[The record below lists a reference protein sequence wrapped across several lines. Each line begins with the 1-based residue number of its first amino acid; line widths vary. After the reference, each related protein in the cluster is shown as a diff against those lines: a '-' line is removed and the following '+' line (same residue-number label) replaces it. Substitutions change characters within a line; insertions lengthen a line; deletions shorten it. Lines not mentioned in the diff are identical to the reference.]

1 MKNLTETYLDQDEL
15 ENIKRLRDVIWTFVF
30 PVFCFVGSLTNLVTI
45 YVFVH
50 VQFRRNNVHRLM
62 LAYSVAD
69 FFYLTIG
76 SFAFVFK
83 CGSQCDLDKSFTAQV
98 YGYIFVDYITS
109 VLAIFNILIEVFL
122 SMQRYLM
129 IVNKKYKMF
138 NLSTNKTLLII
149 LFISLVYYLPI
160 FFSKTI
166 FQKEEKTDHYLSN
179 QTVEETNRTVYTL
192 EANEFGK
199 SYLGKSIIVTLAVIR
214 NLVLLNMIIVFSV
227 LTLYEFRRYLVK
239 KARMKRSQQTP
250 PEFRANRNI
259 TLTVVSV
266 SFVFIIGH
274 VPYAIAF
281 VISIVNADYL
291 PYSLICY
298 RIFCFLMLFIAHSF
312 NIVIFYLSNRLFRG
326 ILNNMLINIWK
337 CRK

>member
-1 MKNLTETYLDQDEL
+1 MNNLTEILDQDEL
-15 ENIKRLRDVIWTFVF
+15 ESIKHLRDTIWTFVF

-83 CGSQCDLDKSFTAQV
+83 CGSLCDLDKSFTAQV
-98 YGYIFVDYITS
+98 YGYIFIDYITS

-122 SMQRYLM
+122 SMQRYL
-129 IVNKKYKMF
+129 IIINKKYKMF
-138 NLSTNKTLLII
+138 NMPTNNTLLII
-149 LFISLVYYLPI
+149 LCVSLVYYLPI

-166 FQKEEKTDHYLSN
+166 IQKEEIVHHFPKN
-179 QTVEETNRTVYTL
+179 QTYEETNRTVYML
-192 EANEFGK
+192 EPNEFGK
-199 SYLGKSIIVTLAVIR
+199 SFLGKGIIVTLAAIR
-214 NLVLLNMIIVFSV
+214 NLVLLNLIIVFSL
-227 LTLYEFRRYLVK
+227 LTLYEFRKYIVK

-250 PEFRANRNI
+250 PEFKANRNI

-312 NIVIFYLSNRLFRG
+312 NIVIFYFSNRLFRN
-326 ILNNMLINIWK
+326 ILNNMFRSIWK